1 MTALDLFRIP
11 VRFNHTGNSPDAML
25 TEEEVVHR
33 WKTQHLYE
41 IAFLSDDDK
50 VVEYGDI
57 EESEVAGDAAAF
69 ALRDT
74 AYRHAIE
81 RFLGDRPFALATAS
95 SHDARKISWRYFCLD
110 RIGTAAAQKA
120 NAVAIN
126 ARNGIALADGTPVK
140 LDESV
145 YHKGRKM
152 RMLHAWK
159 QQGNEPDTSKWENR
173 PLRIVKGDEEDT
185 LLHRIPANAE
195 LMDTPNRPPKAKG
208 KAEKEDLPYADFH
221 QLRTLVIDVLPES
234 EANDYACWR
243 NVLWAIK
250 GTENSPRARELAH
263 DFSKRSAKYDA
274 DAVERVWAE
283 GNGSRTAGSI
293 HHRARAHDPV
303 KYAQATSSIS
313 VEFLE
318 REFKNGDI
326 GKATIFAEHFC
337 HTLVAVPSPSKRTYY
352 AFDVRSGLW
361 CEVNDDKVITLFT
374 AEMKH
379 ILRPLAIKLAA
390 DHAEIAETPEGK
402 VQRKKLEVVMMTIEL
417 MTKSKAAK
425 DCLPQIHTR
434 LMCDKWTERLNK
446 KRDILPV
453 ANGVLNLRD
462 GTLRPYEREDYLTL
476 KLPINYH
483 DDADTS
489 KQDKFFRDVLR
500 DNADDIEYIHY
511 FLGYCLTGETALQ
524 KLLVL
529 EGSLDGANGKSVLL
543 ECLANVLGNFY
554 ATMNRKVFKNTDSV
568 NNDSLYDA
576 EYARLACVPEMNK
589 SADIDEGLVK
599 TITGQDKFVVAAKYK
614 NNKEFYPMWKI
625 VMPLNEMF
633 AVPAD
638 SGAMWRRIVIM
649 PFNVRF
655 LSRNHPDWDDD
666 DFAEKNIQQKD
677 DAFVDALRA
686 NKEGWLAW
694 LVRGAQAYYANP
706 AREPPL
712 SLQKHLTKT
721 QAQNDGHM
729 RFIQDSYVKTG
740 DDNDKVSA
748 ADVVKGYRRCLGE
761 ETDREKEKRLANET
775 KDTTAIR
782 IASAMKKLKVAK
794 TKNPIYFDGIK
805 QRCWLGL
812 RLKSLDEKLE
822 AV

>member
-1 MTALDLFRIP
+1 MPAPDLFRIP
-11 VRFNHTGNSPDAML
+11 VRYNHNGNSPDAML
-25 TEEEVVHR
+25 TEEEVLHR
-33 WKTQHLYE
+33 WKSQHLYE

-57 EESEVAGDAAAF
+57 EKSEVAGDSVEF
-69 ALRDT
+69 ATLDS
-74 AYRHAIE
+74 AYRSAIE
-81 RFLGDRPFALATAS
+81 RFLNGRPYALATAS

-110 RIGTAAAQKA
+110 RIGNASAQKA

-126 ARNGIALADGTPVK
+126 ARNGDGIALADGTPVK

-159 QQGNEPDTSKWENR
+159 QQGNEQDTSKWENR
-173 PLRIVKGDEEDT
+173 PLRIVKGAEEDT
-185 LLHRIPANAE
+185 LLHRIPP
-195 LMDTPNRPPKAKG
+195 DAKEMTG
-208 KAEKEDLPYADFH
+208 DIIVMKRQKKTLNDNDKEEGLPYADFH
-221 QLRTLVIDVLPES
+221 QLRMLVLEVLPES
-234 EANDYACWR
+234 EATDYACWR
-243 NVLWAIK
+243 NTLWAIK

-293 HHRARAHDPV
+293 HHRARAYDPV

-313 VEFLE
+313 LEFLE
-318 REFKNGDI
+318 REFQNGDI
-326 GKATIFAEHFC
+326 GKATIFVEHFC

-352 AFDVRSGLW
+352 FFDVRSGLW

-379 ILRPLAIKLAA
+379 ILRPLAVKLAA

-476 KLPINYH
+476 KLPIDYYN
-483 DDADTS
+483 DADTS
-489 KQDKFFRDVLR
+489 KQDKFFCDVLR

-576 EYARLACVPEMNK
+576 EYARVACVPEMNK

-614 NNKEFYPMWKI
+614 NNKEFYSSNGI
-625 VMPLNEMF
+625 
-633 AVPAD
+633 AD
-638 SGAMWRRIVIM
+638 W
-649 PFNVRF
+649 PFDPNTV
-655 LSRNHPDWDDD
+655 N
-666 DFAEKNIQQKD
+666 
-677 DAFVDALRA
+677 
-686 NKEGWLAW
+686 
-694 LVRGAQAYYANP
+694 
-706 AREPPL
+706 
-712 SLQKHLTKT
+712 
-721 QAQNDGHM
+721 
-729 RFIQDSYVKTG
+729 
-740 DDNDKVSA
+740 
-748 ADVVKGYRRCLGE
+748 
-761 ETDREKEKRLANET
+761 
-775 KDTTAIR
+775 
-782 IASAMKKLKVAK
+782 
-794 TKNPIYFDGIK
+794 
-805 QRCWLGL
+805 
-812 RLKSLDEKLE
+812 
-822 AV
+822 